1 MKTILVVATL
11 DTKGME
17 VAFSK
22 ENIEALGAKALLLDA
37 GILGS
42 PTIIPDITREE
53 VAVAAGSTLK
63 KVRTMTAE
71 AEALGVMTQGASN
84 IAVKLHEEG
93 KIHGVLGIGGGMGT
107 AMGTGVMR
115 SLPIGV
121 PKFMVS
127 PQAGNPDV
135 VGAAVGT
142 KDICMF
148 HSVTDVV
155 GLNPLLRTIFSKAC
169 GGVVGMANAEVRLE
183 TSYRKTVAVC
193 AKGTTEA
200 ANRIIRDKLADAG
213 YQPMTFHCFGYGP
226 ASLEQIIK
234 DGYID
239 GGVIELASDWLDR
252 IGGGASFP
260 PADRYENVGERG
272 IPMVF
277 VPGSCDFIAA
287 APGKFPGRTVQPH
300 NRAVS
305 LYRSSKEELAQ
316 LAQEVGEKLAK
327 SKGPVTVVIP
337 LKGFCVHDREG
348 GPLYDPEANAAFIEG
363 ISAFEGKF
371 KIKKVDAHIN
381 DERFIDAILEAF
393 QENFEAAMPVASRP
407 IADKVIL
414 TLTGYAASCGLAVG
428 PCKKI
433 TNIEDVRCLDNE
445 SILVVKTASPALAR
459 LIPGLRGL
467 ICDQGGPLSTASIYA
482 REYGVPAAVGVNGI
496 FEALNDGDLIRL
508 DGMRGTI
515 EVLAR

>member
-11 DTKGME
+11 DTKGVE

-42 PTIIPDITREE
+42 PTITPDITREE
-53 VAVAAGSTLK
+53 VATAAGSTLQ
-63 KVRTMTAE
+63 KVRKMTAE
-71 AEALGVMTQGASN
+71 AEALGIMTQGASN
-84 IAVKLHEEG
+84 IAVKLHREG

-135 VGAAVGT
+135 VGTAVGT

-169 GGVVGMANAEVRLE
+169 GAVVGMANAEVRLE
-183 TSYRKTVAVC
+183 TTYRKTVAVC

-200 ANRIIRDKLADAG
+200 ANSALRDRLAAAG

-260 PADRYENVGERG
+260 PPDRYENAGEKG

-337 LKGFCVHDREG
+337 LRGFGVHDREG
-348 GPLYDPEANAAFIEG
+348 GPLYDPEANAAFIEK
-363 ISAFEGKF
+363 ISAFEGRF

-381 DERFIDAILEAF
+381 DEKFVDAVIEAF

-407 IADKVIL
+407 LADKAIL
-414 TLTGYAASCGLAVG
+414 TLTGYGASSGLAVG

-433 TNIEDVRCLDNE
+433 ANIEDVRGLDNE

-459 LIPGLRGL
+459 LIPGLKGL
-467 ICDQGGPLSTASIYA
+467 VCDQGGPLSTASIYA
-482 REYGVPAAVGVNGI
+482 REHGVPAAVGVKGV
-496 FEALNDGDLIRL
+496 FDALNDGDLIRL
-508 DGMRGTI
+508 DGTRGTI

>member
-1 MKTILVVATL
+1 
-11 DTKGME
+11 
-17 VAFSK
+17 
-22 ENIEALGAKALLLDA
+22 
-37 GILGS
+37 
-42 PTIIPDITREE
+42 
-53 VAVAAGSTLK
+53 
-63 KVRTMTAE
+63 
-71 AEALGVMTQGASN
+71 
-84 IAVKLHEEG
+84 
-93 KIHGVLGIGGGMGT
+93 
-107 AMGTGVMR
+107 
-115 SLPIGV
+115 
-121 PKFMVS
+121 
-127 PQAGNPDV
+127 
-135 VGAAVGT
+135 
-142 KDICMF
+142 
-148 HSVTDVV
+148 
-155 GLNPLLRTIFSKAC
+155 
-169 GGVVGMANAEVRLE
+169 MANAEVRLE

-239 GGVIELASDWLDR
+239 GGVIELASAWLAR

-381 DERFIDAILEAF
+381 DERFSDAILEAF